1 MRAGEEPHLHLPGA
15 VVAGVFMYEDHRR
28 TASGFFEIEP
38 RSISRSDVR
47 HHALPLLLINYLH
60 ANESGV
66 KSRSP
71 SSHVTRKITV

>member
-1 MRAGEEPHLHLPGA
+1 VGTGEEAHLHLPGA
-15 VVAGVFMYEDHRR
+15 VVACVFMDEDHWRA
-28 TASGFFEIEP
+28 ASGFFVVKP
-38 RSISRSDVR
+38 RPISRCDVR
-47 HHALPLLLINYLH
+47 HHALRLLAINYLH